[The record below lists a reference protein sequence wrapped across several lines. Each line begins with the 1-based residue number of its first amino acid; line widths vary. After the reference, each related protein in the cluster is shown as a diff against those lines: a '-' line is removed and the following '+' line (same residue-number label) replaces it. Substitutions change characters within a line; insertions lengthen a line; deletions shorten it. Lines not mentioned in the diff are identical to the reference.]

1 MKPWPVAHAD
11 VGVVIFAILVVLLI
25 GEVIYIIR
33 NR

>member
-1 MKPWPVAHAD
+1 MKPWPATHAD

-25 GEVIYIIR
+25 GEVICIIR